1 VKFAPL
7 IWAGVWRK
15 PGRAILT
22 LLSIVTAFLLFGLLQ
37 GFASGLNQAGSQTR
51 ADVLL
56 TFARVSQIEP
66 LPVSQAAQIKSVPG
80 VAAVTPVVLFTGTY
94 RTPLQLVPAFAVDI
108 DQLAA
113 ADPDLITPAQIQAM
127 HAHRDGILASSLIA
141 GRYGWK
147 IGDSVPIRS
156 FQWTNRV
163 SGGST
168 WTLDVVGVHGG
179 AQDDF
184 FKNITLVNYDF
195 IDQAR
200 TTSQGTASLFVLR
213 IADPNRASQI
223 GGAVD
228 RLFANSPHETKTAT
242 QRQLAQD
249 QLKQIGDIG
258 LVVNE
263 IVAAAFFALLFS
275 VGSVMMQSVR
285 ERTPELAVLKTLGF
299 TDGGVMG
306 LVLGEAITLCLFA
319 AAIGLGLA
327 YVTFPGIRALTGFG
341 IRGGPVMG
349 VGLLIAVGLA
359 LIVGLPP
366 AIRGMRLSIVEA
378 LAGR

>member
-1 VKFAPL
+1 MKFLPL
-7 IWAGVWRK
+7 IWAGVWRR

-37 GFASGLNQAGSQTR
+37 GFASGLGQAGALTH

-56 TFARVSQIEP
+56 TFSRVSQVEP
-66 LPVSQAAQIKSVPG
+66 LPVSQAAQIKAVPG
-80 VAAVTPVVLFTGTY
+80 VAAVTPVVLFTGSY
-94 RTPLQLVPAFAVDI
+94 RTPLQIVPAFAVDI

-113 ADPDLITPAQIQAM
+113 ADPALITPAQAAAM
-127 HAHRDGILASSLIA
+127 RSHRAGALISPLMA
-141 GRYGWK
+141 RSYGWK
-147 IGDSVPIRS
+147 TGDSVPVRS
-156 FQWTNRV
+156 LLWSNRN
-163 SGGST
+163 GTST
-168 WTLDVVGVHGG
+168 WPLDVVGVHGG
-179 AQDDF
+179 AKDDIF
-184 FKNITLVNYDF
+184 TNITLVNYDYV
-195 IDQAR
+195 DQGR
-200 TTSQGTASLFVLR
+200 TAAQGTASLFVLR
-213 IADPNRASQI
+213 VADPSRANQI
-223 GGAVD
+223 ASAVD

-327 YVTFPGIRALTGFG
+327 YITFPGIRVLTGFG

-366 AIRGMRLSIVEA
+366 AIRGMRLSIVDA